1 MKYYLVYSY
10 NDNGYRMVTSDS
22 APEGDMEV
30 LYEFEEGELAIAK
43 KVLASLSLE
52 SEIALEKVA

>member
-1 MKYYLVYSY
+1 
-10 NDNGYRMVTSDS
+10 MVSSDT

>member
-1 MKYYLVYSY
+1 MKYYLVYCY
-10 NDNGYRMVTSDS
+10 IGNNYKMVSGET
-22 APEGDMEV
+22 APEGEMEV
-30 LYEFEEGELAIAK
+30 LYEFEQDELSIAK

>member
-10 NDNGYRMVTSDS
+10 TSNSYQMVSS
-22 APEGDMEV
+22 EKAPEGEMEL
-30 LYEFEEGELAIAK
+30 LYEFEQDELAIAK